1 MVSTYARSKGQEE
14 THGMILHVE
23 SLQVNL
29 PNLSIFFFG
38 RMDKA
43 IVLPHPTYA
52 SLHKQRKKFDI
63 NKNLAH
69 FPRPHSHGHL
79 DSILTSGKTCTMV
92 SKKGLPFCIGTKFH
106 TIKNYIVLLCFICIV
121 SYGKN

>member
-29 PNLSIFFFG
+29 PYLSIYKFFG

-43 IVLPHPTYA
+43 IVLTHPTYA
-52 SLHKQRKKFDI
+52 FPHKQRKKFNI
-63 NKNLAH
+63 NTNLAH
-69 FPRPHSHGHL
+69 FPSPLSHGHL

-106 TIKNYIVLLCFICIV
+106 TIK
-121 SYGKN
+121 

>member
-52 SLHKQRKKFDI
+52 SPHKQRK
-63 NKNLAH
+63 
-69 FPRPHSHGHL
+69 
-79 DSILTSGKTCTMV
+79 
-92 SKKGLPFCIGTKFH
+92 
-106 TIKNYIVLLCFICIV
+106 
-121 SYGKN
+121 